1 MRKIKELVKQY
12 IKESLDSLLIDQIAS
27 ACFGALAAWLF
38 GKNVPMLDDP
48 NTPTYIKF
56 LLLGI
61 AFFVVYII
69 STFMQLRPHR
79 YKFHIKSLDIIVEYC
94 GDTINIYS
102 TYSFKTNRFRA
113 NKMYFRRTWFSD
125 EKFKLEVKPKEYRIR
140 EIGKL
145 GNDYEYNIIF
155 PKYQYFWQTNTYET
169 HFFGTNKK
177 RKFENFYWCDVIC
190 PTDKITID
198 VRMPKEFCT
207 KEVKL
212 KSFLDHE
219 DSVGSKVE
227 TIEEYNGQY
236 KWVISAPK
244 TGWSYKFEWNWSKKE
259 LAQKVTQKK
268 H

>member
-1 MRKIKELVKQY
+1 M
-12 IKESLDSLLIDQIAS
+12 
-27 ACFGALAAWLF
+27 
-38 GKNVPMLDDP
+38 
-48 NTPTYIKF
+48 
-56 LLLGI
+56 
-61 AFFVVYII
+61 
-69 STFMQLRPHR
+69 
-79 YKFHIKSLDIIVEYC
+79 
-94 GDTINIYS
+94 
-102 TYSFKTNRFRA
+102 
-113 NKMYFRRTWFSD
+113 
-125 EKFKLEVKPKEYRIR
+125 
-140 EIGKL
+140 

-259 LAQKVTQKK
+259 LAQKVKQKK